1 MAVRKAL
8 VASCLLGISLM
19 AQGAEL
25 TSSSFV
31 VQDIRVE
38 GLQRVT
44 LGAALLNLPVRVG
57 DTLDA
62 QTSANAIKKLYA
74 SGNFEDIQLL
84 RDGNVLVVEV
94 KERPTISNIEFV
106 GNKDIKEEQL
116 KQSIESS
123 GVRVGEP
130 LDRTVLR
137 SLEKNL
143 EDFYYGVGKYSAK
156 VQAIVT
162 PLPRNRVDLKINFIE
177 GVSAKIQQINIVGN
191 KVFPEDRLLAQMSLR
206 DEVPWW
212 NFVADQKYQKQKLAG
227 DLEALSSYYMDRG
240 YVRFKVESTQ
250 VGMTPDKKGLYI
262 TININEGEQYKVSNV
277 SLKGDL
283 IGRSSEMQKLIPI
296 TAGEL
301 YSAATVTHT
310 EESLSKF
317 LGKFG
322 YAYPQVTTFPQID
335 DVKKEVS
342 LNINVTPGPRIYVRN
357 IGVQGNLVTK
367 DEVVR
372 REMRQMEGAWL
383 SNEQVEASKTR
394 LNRLGFFET
403 VEIQP
408 RRLPGSE
415 DKVDLDVTVKEQAA
429 GSITGGVGYGTTS
442 GISFQFGLTQDN
454 FMGSGKKGAF
464 TFNMNDYSKTFD
476 VSYTDPYFT
485 LDGVSLGG
493 RLYYTEFQAG
503 DANLVDYNNQ
513 TTGARL
519 TAGYPFNEINRL
531 EYGVGYE
538 HNKLSQLQAYA
549 QIRKFWDIYAENRDS
564 DGRVVF
570 DNFDITSSWIRNDL
584 NKGMFATQ
592 GNRQQ
597 LTGKVTVPGSDL
609 QFYKVSFDDSH
620 YYPLDKEHSWVL
632 LGRLKLAYGAGYG
645 QVNGYDQVLPF
656 FENYYAGGNEWLRGF
671 KSNSV
676 GPKAL
681 YLYNDQGNNSITAT
695 NQSVGGNA
703 MSVASFEFI
712 VPTPFASESFRNQLR
727 TSVFFDIGTV
737 WDTTFNPADY
747 GSCSSSC
754 DKFYDYSDPSLYR
767 SSVGVALQWLS
778 PLGPLAFSFAR
789 PVKEQPGDKTEV
801 FNFNIGRT
809 F

>member
-789 PVKEQPGDKTEV
+789 PVKEQPGDRTEV